1 MLSDVIGMFLTIA
14 LIAVQFY
21 FGQKQKLRLGLI
33 LPILLVVIF
42 AIMCLVDG
50 SPLYLI
56 PGGMCVLGLLAAYFM
71 GTGRAKARQKAE
83 LDKMKSKDL

>member
-1 MLSDVIGMFLTIA
+1 MLSDVIGMFLTVA

-33 LPILLVVIF
+33 LPILFVVIF

-50 SPLYLI
+50 SPPLSDSGRHVRSG
-56 PGGMCVLGLLAAYFM
+56 PAGGLLY
-71 GTGRAKARQKAE
+71 GHRPGRRHGRKPSWIR
-83 LDKMKSKDL
+83 